1 MIERYPL
8 PQRHPAAGGFRLWR
22 LRGKTDRAV
31 RTVARSMAVH
41 RQVYD
46 AIPQVGRQQTRKTEP
61 PLPPCKASGA
71 HASWCIDGRSMDFAW
86 DGVPW
91 GSRIVLDG
99 YARTRLAGAGA
110 PPEAS
115 WVALMVRYTAW
126 VR

>member
-1 MIERYPL
+1 ME
-8 PQRHPAAGGFRLWR
+8 
-22 LRGKTDRAV
+22 
-31 RTVARSMAVH
+31 
-41 RQVYD
+41 
-46 AIPQVGRQQTRKTEP
+46 
-61 PLPPCKASGA
+61 
-71 HASWCIDGRSMDFAW
+71 FAW